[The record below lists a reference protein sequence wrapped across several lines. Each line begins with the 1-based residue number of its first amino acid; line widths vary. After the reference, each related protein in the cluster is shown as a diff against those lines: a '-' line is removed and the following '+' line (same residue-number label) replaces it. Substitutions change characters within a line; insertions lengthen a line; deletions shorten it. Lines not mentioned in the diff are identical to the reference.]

1 MTMAT
6 ASFTRVVPTTG
17 AQRIGRIVR
26 LHFANPWGT
35 IVLPWIILG
44 TIFGANLAIWLIVYW
59 SVQGTASRGDVADGM
74 QYSGSSFYIFIYMLV
89 VAIQAI
95 NVTFP
100 FALGY
105 GVTRRDY
112 YLGTALTF
120 VLLSFFYSAGI
131 TVLSI
136 IEEVTNGWGV
146 GGRMFSAVYFGDSWP
161 VRFYIFFVGLLFFFF
176 VGALFGSIFVRWKA
190 TGMVALFVGIGL
202 VGVGIVALLIATR
215 GWSAVGGF
223 FASAG
228 LVGSISLS
236 LVTTAL
242 AGTAGFFVLRRATPR
257 A

>member
-1 MTMAT
+1 MTTSA
-6 ASFTRVVPTTG
+6 APFTRVVPTTG
-17 AQRIGRIVR
+17 AQRIWRIVR

-44 TIFGANLAIWLIVYW
+44 IIFVANLAIWLLVYW
-59 SVQGTASRGDVADGM
+59 SIQDTSGRAGVSGGM
-74 QYSGSSFYIFIYMLV
+74 QYSGASFYIFVYMLV

-112 YLGTALTF
+112 YLGTALNF
-120 VLLSFFYSAGI
+120 VILSLLYSAGI
-131 TVLSI
+131 TLLSI
-136 IEEVTNGWGV
+136 IEDLTNGWGV

-161 VRFYIFFVGLLFFFF
+161 VRFYIFFIGLLFFFF
-176 VGALFGSIFVRWKA
+176 AGALFGSIYVRWKA
-190 TGMVALFVGIGL
+190 TGMVALFVGLGL
-202 VGVGIVALLIATR
+202 IGVGIVALLILTN
-215 GWSAVGGF
+215 GWSTVGAF

-236 LVTTAL
+236 LVATAV
-242 AGTAGFFVLRRATPR
+242 AGTAGYFVLRRATPR